1 MNLPEERTV
10 YLEKDNISVNT
21 TSNNP
26 AEVEY
31 LTALQRF
38 NKKRDNYF
46 SMKPIEQ
53 TRAEIA
59 QNAVREQQNSLLG
72 QMPRG
77 AAGAAVS
84 GVQTLGRLG
93 VGAIMQAINDTRY
106 AWEQTKLTDK
116 YTWGSVN
123 IKRENYK
130 TDEEYE
136 TAKAKYY
143 NDLNAQSRQ
152 LEAMHQNVDT
162 FAREQMQEMKE
173 RHENWLRHTGLAK
186 EETDGFL
193 YDLSAGG
200 VSLLMALGTAAIT
213 KSPAATAAVFG
224 AIQGRQSYE
233 EALANGVSP
242 EKAEKIGLGAGAAEA
257 ILEKVGLDCFLRGL
271 KARSWGTKL
280 VRNFLTESIQEGSQG
295 AANEIIMQNW
305 GGKEASIRQTL
316 EEVAYQALLGG
327 LTGAGATGAHIGV
340 EAAVRRILP
349 QTAAAAQGVST
360 QEGDKI
366 PPPTL
371 EQVQELVR
379 ANEGRELTLQERY
392 GVILS
397 NGQAKLEVLGVP
409 KETAQKMLGG
419 IILKAGSRESLE
431 DVQQMLNDENNPATY
446 KNGDILE
453 SAKEFAEAVRGTQK
467 QLTPEYQKQVYDI
480 RDDVRERALEV
491 GYTEDEAE
499 AAANLHEAFA
509 QLAYQ
514 VSGETPRAWYERNQ
528 IKFKDRR
535 THQEDTSFDFGNNVD
550 YDLDRDGLPDDG
562 QVLFQAAAM
571 YQNKAN
577 SLMEFVDFYQ
587 NNKDNP
593 KEQNKSFY
601 RLQTKSGA
609 TVDVPFNR
617 VKHIDNRH
625 HLTPAQWAAL
635 EANIDNI
642 EYAYYVPGQ
651 KGENNGVQVFIKA
664 NTKEGKAGAMLEVL
678 PNGRVLLDTAFFDSD
693 ANIDNWA
700 KNEPLQRPSSKKPVL
715 VGNGIDSITDIV
727 RSVKAQQQGPD
738 VLYQTG
744 YPGSAADFADFDLSK
759 IGNGHGGKAHGWGLY
774 FAKNKKTGEVY
785 RKVLSSG
792 GLYEYDGTVYGHGTP
807 EDKVLQR
814 FAYITRHFEEFTI
827 PPEMEKLG
835 KFEAAKGL
843 LVESVADDYP
853 FSYSK
858 EEKQHMLAF
867 AKSLEEAKIK
877 EAKGQL
883 YKVDIPENDVLLD
896 ENKSIKRQGKKVQDA
911 IKELEE
917 KENLKSTYDGKPIDT
932 DAAEALSST
941 DPKERE
947 YAAKK
952 WREEL
957 AQTEKRHDTKKVKEL
972 KKLLQI
978 FENFDPSLLN
988 YRGYYFDNRMP
999 GKEFYAQL
1007 SQALGS
1013 DRAAS
1018 QALNKYGIKG
1028 IAYEDDLDG
1037 RCYVIFDDKSIKVL
1051 DTFYQQRE
1059 GAGGKEQ
1066 EPLGQTEF
1074 TDAGA
1079 VITLLEGA
1087 NKTTLLHEL
1096 GHVFLRDFERLA
1108 AENDNAATRHY
1119 TQVIESF
1126 LGKKEGTRWS
1136 REQQEKFARTFL
1148 EYVRTKDVP
1157 EAPQMR
1163 TVYDRFKDWLQEIYE
1178 AIDGT
1183 LFFEKN
1189 VSQEAKDFFNEVLAP
1204 QAVQVPDAAKFKGK
1218 IRQIRQAVEDIKHNR
1233 LPRAETGLALDD
1245 IKALY
1250 NQTKRRIPKAPQ
1262 TDLLRELRRRGV
1274 NYKQAGRIDAEA
1286 YRNARVPNKPDG
1298 LGDDPARWLQD
1309 NGYMGKSYGETYEA
1323 QDALNQQA
1331 YDLIQ
1336 AALDG
1341 KKVYR
1346 LEDQTASTQ
1355 REHYREELEI
1365 IKEVSDNLEGAQ
1377 EVLRKINE
1385 IERKGYRVLDRDDVR
1400 LLEEKLKATEKLA
1413 DTEIDKLTD
1422 LKKDIVDEI
1431 KKRVDADQLEA
1442 YLARISAAKNKE
1454 ALEAAVRRT
1463 MLAIEK
1469 AYVNRTLQMLNLLQ
1483 NPRTKAT
1490 LKEIQTAWQ
1499 APDADEQRAEQILAK
1514 KDGVVKNYLK
1524 DAFVSISDRL
1534 RRVDKQLARKIE
1546 DLPRKRVMRNSRYRQ
1561 YFGDYITYIYK
1572 YVAKNPEDFELLSWA
1587 QMNRNDRAEA
1597 EIAAKYKDVKLNG
1610 KNLAQL
1616 IEEKND
1622 GLKKIWEEGVNH
1634 GLSIGWLEAYNP
1646 RRMANTDAF
1655 IEFLQ
1660 GTSEWSNID
1669 RILKIMGVENGT
1681 TAEKAMAINK
1691 YFRGFEPKDLAAAQP
1706 RNIKQ
1711 RDIMYVSKALSKFY
1725 KNSYEALMDYAD
1737 DMAKAISIK
1746 EVFGV
1751 GEENLDDSVGKLVL
1765 EAKQRYRLSYRE
1777 EKLLKDAITTF
1788 VRPAKASQVVRGI
1801 KTFSYLTTITNP
1813 ISTISQLE
1821 DIGFTFAQWGHGNT
1835 LRAYANARKNG
1846 GWIKLE
1852 QIGAEVYDVDMRK
1865 EREGVMDKA
1874 LRKLLGVNGFTSMD
1888 RLGKETYINADF
1900 QARQQQA
1907 QKSPQKLQKEL
1918 EGLFM
1923 PKEAAEVVEALKN
1936 GDINNDNLQSLL
1948 YYDLSAVQPMS
1959 LLDMPERYALGGGG
1973 YKLLYQ
1979 LKSFAARRAN
1989 YLYTRTQEQFHE
2001 AQTPEEYAK
2010 AIADSMRF
2018 FTLLIG
2024 YGALTNLL
2032 KDFLLGRSL
2041 DVTEEL
2047 VDTILQNAMVTR
2059 YMIKR
2064 GKQDPMNALINAVVP
2079 PALGTANDL
2088 WQDTGRV
2095 ISGKKDISQMNI
2107 WSRLPIFGKPYYWWF
2122 GGGKAITEKDNKEK
2136 GLFKI
2141 KGWAGK

>member
-10 YLEKDNISVNT
+10 FLENDNLFVNT
-21 TSNNP
+21 SSDNP
-26 AEVEY
+26 RAIQYMADLEY
-31 LTALQRF
+31 AKRQ
-38 NKKRDNYF
+38 RDNYYA
-46 SMKPIEQ
+46 MTPIEV
-53 TRAEIA
+53 TRKQIAEA
-59 QNAVREQQNSLLG
+59 ALKEEQWERRKQEIYNKAG
-72 QMPRG
+72 QIPRG

-93 VGAIMQAINDTRY
+93 VGAIVQAINDTRY
-106 AWEQTKLTDK
+106 AWERTKLTDK

-123 IKRENYK
+123 IKRENYQ
-130 TDEEYE
+130 TGEEYE
-136 TAKAKYY
+136 AAKTKYY

-152 LEAMHQNVDT
+152 LEAMHQNVDR

-200 VSLLMALGTAAIT
+200 ASLLMAIGTAAIT

-257 ILEKVGLDCFLRGL
+257 ILEKVGLDFFLRGL
-271 KARSWGTKL
+271 KARGWGAKL
-280 VRNFLTESIQEGSQG
+280 VQNFLTESIQEGSQG
-295 AANEIIMQNW
+295 AANEVIMQKW

-327 LTGAGATGAHIGV
+327 LTGAGATGAHISV
-340 EAAVRRILP
+340 EAAVRRVLP
-349 QTAAAAQGVST
+349 QTAAAAQGIST
-360 QEGDKI
+360 QEGEKL
-366 PPPTL
+366 PPPNL

-392 GVILS
+392 GVILA
-397 NGQAKLEVLGVP
+397 NGQAKLEALGVP
-409 KETAQKMLGG
+409 KETAQQMLAGV
-419 IILKAGSRESLE
+419 ILKAGSRESLE

-480 RDDVRERALEV
+480 RDDVRERALEA

-499 AAANLHEAFA
+499 AAANVHEAFA
-509 QLAYQ
+509 QIAYQ
-514 VSGETPRAWYERNQ
+514 VSGETPRAWYEKNQ
-528 IKFKDRR
+528 VQFKDQRM
-535 THQEDTSFDFGNNVD
+535 HEEDTSFNFGNNVD
-550 YDLDRDGLPDDG
+550 YDIDRDGLPDDG
-562 QVLFQAAAM
+562 PQVLFQAAAAM
-571 YQNKAN
+571 YQNPAQ
-577 SLMEFVDFYQ
+577 SLVEFVDFYKA
-587 NNKDNP
+587 NKENP
-593 KEQNKSFY
+593 TEQSKSYY
-601 RLQTKSGA
+601 RLQAQSGA
-609 TVDVPFNR
+609 AVDVPFNR

-625 HLTPAQWAAL
+625 HLTPQQWAAL
-635 EANIDNI
+635 EAGLDNV
-642 EYAYYVPGQ
+642 EYAYYIPGQ
-651 KGENNGVQVFIKA
+651 KGENNGVPVFIKA
-664 NTKEGKAGAMLEVL
+664 NTEQGKAGATLEIL
-678 PNGRVLLDTAFFDSD
+678 PNGRILLNTAFFDSD

-715 VGNGIDSITDIV
+715 VGSGTHNIADIAENF
-727 RSVKAQQQGPD
+727 KAQNETFQQG
-738 VLYQTG
+738 
-744 YPGSAADFADFDLSK
+744 
-759 IGNGHGGKAHGWGLY
+759 
-774 FAKNKKTGEVY
+774 
-785 RKVLSSG
+785 
-792 GLYEYDGTVYGHGTP
+792 
-807 EDKVLQR
+807 ED
-814 FAYITRHFEEFTI
+814 A
-827 PPEMEKLG
+827 
-835 KFEAAKGL
+835 
-843 LVESVADDYP
+843 
-853 FSYSK
+853 
-858 EEKQHMLAF
+858 
-867 AKSLEEAKIK
+867 
-877 EAKGQL
+877 
-883 YKVDIPENDVLLD
+883 N
-896 ENKSIKRQGKKVQDA
+896 
-911 IKELEE
+911 
-917 KENLKSTYDGKPIDT
+917 
-932 DAAEALSST
+932 
-941 DPKERE
+941 
-947 YAAKK
+947 
-952 WREEL
+952 
-957 AQTEKRHDTKKVKEL
+957 
-972 KKLLQI
+972 
-978 FENFDPSLLN
+978 
-988 YRGYYFDNRMP
+988 
-999 GKEFYAQL
+999 
-1007 SQALGS
+1007 
-1013 DRAAS
+1013 
-1018 QALNKYGIKG
+1018 
-1028 IAYEDDLDG
+1028 
-1037 RCYVIFDDKSIKVL
+1037 
-1051 DTFYQQRE
+1051 
-1059 GAGGKEQ
+1059 
-1066 EPLGQTEF
+1066 PLGQTEF
-1074 TDAGA
+1074 TDTGA

-1126 LGKKEGTRWS
+1126 LGKKEGNRWN
-1136 REQQEKFARTFL
+1136 RQQQEKFARTFL

-1183 LFFEKN
+1183 RFFEKN

-1218 IRQIRQAVEDIKHNR
+1218 IRQIRQAVEDIKNNR

-1262 TDLLRELRRRGV
+1262 TDLLRELRRRGA
-1274 NYKQAGRIDAEA
+1274 NYAAAGRIDAEA
-1286 YRNARVPNKPDG
+1286 YRNARIPNKPDG
-1298 LGDDPARWLQD
+1298 IGDDPARWLTD
-1309 NGYMGKSYGETYEA
+1309 AGYMGEGYGETYES
-1323 QDALNQQA
+1323 QDAMDQHA

-1346 LEDQTASTQ
+1346 LADKAAATQ
-1355 REHYREELEI
+1355 RDNWKEELEI
-1365 IKEVSDNLEGAQ
+1365 IKEVSDNMEGAQ

-1385 IERKGYRVLDRDDVR
+1385 IERKGYRVLDKEDVR

-1413 DTEIDKLTD
+1413 DTELDKLND
-1422 LKKDIVDEI
+1422 LKKEIVDEI

-1442 YLARISAAKNKE
+1442 YLQRISAAKNKE

-1469 AYVNRTLQMLNLLQ
+1469 AYVNRTLQMLHLLQ

-1490 LKEIQTAWQ
+1490 LKEIQTAWR
-1499 APDADEQRAEQILAK
+1499 APDSEEQRADEIMRK
-1514 KDGVVKNYLK
+1514 RGNPFKDWWK
-1524 DAFVSISDRL
+1524 DAFVSMSDRL

-1561 YFGDYITYIYK
+1561 YFGDYIAYIYK
-1572 YVAKNPEDFELLSWA
+1572 YVAKNPEDFEILSWA

-1660 GTSEWSNID
+1660 GTPEWSNID
-1669 RILKIMGVENGT
+1669 RVLKIMGVENGT
-1681 TAEKAMAINK
+1681 AAEKAMAINK
-1691 YFRGFEPKDLAAAQP
+1691 YFRGFEPKDLAAAKP
-1706 RNIKQ
+1706 GNIKH

-1725 KNSYEALMDYAD
+1725 KSSYEALVDYAD
-1737 DMAKAISIK
+1737 EMAKAITIK
-1746 EVFGV
+1746 EVFGI
-1751 GEENLDDSVGKLVL
+1751 GEDNLDDSVGKLVL

-1777 EKLLKDAITTF
+1777 EQLLKDIITAF
-1788 VRPAKASQVVRGI
+1788 VHPTKAGQVINAMKSTG
-1801 KTFSYLTTITNP
+1801 YLLSITSP
-1813 ISTISQLE
+1813 ISTVSQLE
-1821 DIGFTFAQWGHGNT
+1821 DLGFAAAQWGH
-1835 LRAYANARKNG
+1835 ANVASAVSKKGTG

-1852 QIGAEVYDVDMRK
+1852 QIGAELYDVDMRK
-1865 EREGVMDKA
+1865 TMEGFMDKG
-1874 LRKLLGVNGFTSMD
+1874 LRKLLGVNGFTAMD

-1900 QARQQQA
+1900 QARQKQA
-1907 QKSPQKLQKEL
+1907 QKNPQKLQKEL
-1918 EGLFM
+1918 EGLFT
-1923 PKEAAEVVEALKN
+1923 PEEAAEVVQALKN
-1936 GDINNDNLQSLL
+1936 GNLNNDNLQSLL
-1948 YYDLSAVQPMS
+1948 YFDLAAVQPMS
-1959 LLDMPERYALGGGG
+1959 MLDMPKYYSLGGGVP
-1973 YKLLYQ
+1973 KLMYQ
-1979 LKSFAARRAN
+1979 LKSFALRRAN
-1989 YLYTRTQEQFHE
+1989 YLYTRTQEQFHN
-2001 AQTPEEYAK
+2001 AKTPEEYAK
-2010 AIADSMRF
+2010 ALASAMYF
-2018 FTLLIG
+2018 FSLVVG
-2024 YGALTNLL
+2024 YGAFTNLL
-2032 KDFLLGRSL
+2032 KDFLLGRPL

-2047 VDTILQNAMVTR
+2047 VDTILQNAMFTR

-2064 GKQDPMNALINAVVP
+2064 AKQDPLMTLVNGIIP
-2079 PALGTANDL
+2079 PIFGTANDL
-2088 WQDTGRV
+2088 WQDAWKV
-2095 ISGKKDISQMNI
+2095 VEGKKDVSQMNI

-2136 GLFKI
+2136 GLFNLFKI

>member
-340 EAAVRRILP
+340 EATMRRIFP
-349 QTAAAAQGVST
+349 QATAAAQGVPAK
-360 QEGDKI
+360 EGEKLT
-366 PPPTL
+366 PPSL

-392 GVILS
+392 GVILA
-397 NGQAKLEVLGVP
+397 NGQAKLEALGVP
-409 KETAQKMLGG
+409 KETAQQMLAGV
-419 IILKAGSRESLE
+419 ILKAGSRESLE

-467 QLTPEYQKQVYDI
+467 TLTPEERQQVYDI
-480 RDDVRERALEV
+480 RDDVRERALEA

-499 AAANLHEAFA
+499 AAANMHEAFA
-509 QLAYQ
+509 QLQYQ
-514 VSGETPRAWYERNQ
+514 ISGETPRSWYERNQ
-528 IKFKDRR
+528 VQFKDLR
-535 THQEDTSFDFGNNVD
+535 TREEDTSFNFGNNAD
-550 YDLDRDGLPDDG
+550 YAIDRDGLPDDG
-562 QVLFQAAAM
+562 PQVVFQAAAAM
-571 YQNKAN
+571 YQNPAQ
-577 SLMEFVDFYQ
+577 SLVEFVDFYKA
-587 NNKDNP
+587 NKENP
-593 KEQNKSFY
+593 TEQSKSYY
-601 RLQTKSGA
+601 RLQAQSGA
-609 TVDVPFNR
+609 AVDVPFNR

-625 HLTPAQWAAL
+625 HLTPQQWAAL
-635 EANIDNI
+635 EAGLDNV
-642 EYAYYVPGQ
+642 EYAYYIPGQ
-651 KGENNGVQVFIKA
+651 KGENNGVPVFIKA
-664 NTKEGKAGAMLEVL
+664 NTEQGKAGATLEIL
-678 PNGRVLLDTAFFDSD
+678 PNGRILLNTAFFDSD

-715 VGNGIDSITDIV
+715 VGSGTRSIADIAENF
-727 RSVKAQQQGPD
+727 KAQNEGPN
-738 VLYQTG
+738 VLFQ
-744 YPGSAADFADFDLSK
+744 PAWHGSPSDFENFDLSYL
-759 IGNGHGGKAHGWGLY
+759 GTGEGVQAHGWG
-774 FAKNKKTGEVY
+774 VY
-785 RKVLSSG
+785 VAASEETARGYKEMDG
-792 GLYEYDGTVYGHGTP
+792 GWKYDGEHSVI
-807 EDKVLQR
+807 EDIGGIDYALRIKNGEL
-814 FAYITRHFEEFTI
+814 TI
-827 PPEMEKLG
+827 EQARRDIEGAIEDNSTLIEKLKKQG
-835 KFEAAKGL
+835 TKTPMEQWSLGRIEQTLEREKKALAAIDKFDPDL
-843 LVESVADDYP
+843 LQQGS
-853 FSYSK
+853 
-858 EEKQHMLAF
+858 
-867 AKSLEEAKIK
+867 
-877 EAKGQL
+877 GRL
-883 YKVDIPENDVLLD
+883 YRVDIPENDVLLD
-896 ENKSIKRQGKKVQDA
+896 EQKTFNEQPV
-911 IKELEE
+911 
-917 KENLKSTYDGKPIDT
+917 
-932 DAAEALSST
+932 
-941 DPKERE
+941 
-947 YAAKK
+947 
-952 WREEL
+952 
-957 AQTEKRHDTKKVKEL
+957 KVKNAL
-972 KKLLQI
+972 RNMAKDHNSKLLRESI
-978 FENFDPSLLN
+978 ADNETGGSIYRAIAADNENFLKEHNEQSSPVITSKNASEILLSE
-988 YRGYYFDNRMP
+988 GV
-999 GKEFYAQL
+999 
-1007 SQALGS
+1007 
-1013 DRAAS
+1013 
-1018 QALNKYGIKG
+1018 KG
-1028 IAYEDDLDG
+1028 ITYEGAIDG
-1037 RCYVIFDDKSIKVL
+1037 RCYVVFDDKAVKIL
-1051 DTFYQQRE
+1051 DKFHQGE
-1059 GAGGKEQ
+1059 EN
-1066 EPLGQTEF
+1066 PLGQTEF
-1074 TDAGA
+1074 TDTGA

-1126 LGKKEGTRWS
+1126 LGKKEGTRWN

-1148 EYVRTKDVP
+1148 EYIRTKEVP
-1157 EAPQMR
+1157 DAPEMR
-1163 TVYDRFKDWLQEIYE
+1163 SVFDRFKDWLQEIYE

>member
-84 GVQTLGRLG
+84 GVQTLWRLG

-106 AWEQTKLTDK
+106 AWKRTKLTDK

-200 VSLLMALGTAAIT
+200 ASLLMALGTAAIT
-213 KSPAATAAVFG
+213 KSPTATAAVFG

-242 EKAEKIGLGAGAAEA
+242 EKAEKIGLGAGAAET
-257 ILEKVGLDCFLRGL
+257 ILEKVGLDFFLRGL

-340 EAAVRRILP
+340 EATMRRIFP
-349 QTAAAAQGVST
+349 QATAAAQGISA
-360 QEGDKI
+360 QEGEKL

-392 GVILS
+392 GVILA
-397 NGQAKLEVLGVP
+397 NGQAKLEALGVP
-409 KETAQKMLGG
+409 KETAQQMLAGV
-419 IILKAGSRESLE
+419 ILKAGSRESLE

-467 QLTPEYQKQVYDI
+467 TLTPEERQQVYDI
-480 RDDVRERALEV
+480 RDDVRERALEA

-499 AAANLHEAFA
+499 AAANMHEAFA
-509 QLAYQ
+509 QLQYQ
-514 VSGETPRAWYERNQ
+514 ISGETPRSWYERNQ
-528 IKFKDRR
+528 VQFKDLR
-535 THQEDTSFDFGNNVD
+535 TREEDTSFNFGNNVD
-550 YDLDRDGLPDDG
+550 YDIDRDGLPDDG
-562 QVLFQAAAM
+562 PQVVFQAAAAM
-571 YQNKAN
+571 YQNPAQ
-577 SLMEFVDFYQ
+577 SLVEFVDFYKA
-587 NNKDNP
+587 NKENP
-593 KEQNKSFY
+593 TEQSKSYY
-601 RLQTKSGA
+601 RLQTQSGA
-609 TVDVPFNR
+609 AVDVPFNR

-625 HLTPAQWAAL
+625 HLTPQQWAAL
-635 EANIDNI
+635 EEGLDNV
-642 EYAYYVPGQ
+642 EYAYYIPGQ
-651 KGENNGVQVFIKA
+651 KGENNGVPVFIKA
-664 NTKEGKAGAMLEVL
+664 NTEQGKAGATLEIL
-678 PNGRVLLDTAFFDSD
+678 PNGRILLNTAFFDSD

-715 VGNGIDSITDIV
+715 VGSGTHNIADIAENF
-727 RSVKAQQQGPD
+727 KAQNEGPNM
-738 VLYQTG
+738 LFQLG
-744 YPGSAADFADFDLSK
+744 WHGSPSDFENFDLSYL
-759 IGNGHGGKAHGWGLY
+759 GTGEGVQAHGWG
-774 FAKNKKTGEVY
+774 VY
-785 RKVLSSG
+785 VAASEETARGYKEMDG
-792 GLYEYDGTVYGHGTP
+792 GWKYDGEHSVIEDIGGIDYALRIKNGELTIEQARHDIEGAIEDNSTLIEELKKQGTKTP
-807 EDKVLQR
+807 MEQWSLGRIEQTLEREKKALAAIDKFDPDLLQQGSGR
-814 FAYITRHFEEFTI
+814 
-827 PPEMEKLG
+827 
-835 KFEAAKGL
+835 
-843 LVESVADDYP
+843 
-853 FSYSK
+853 
-858 EEKQHMLAF
+858 
-867 AKSLEEAKIK
+867 
-877 EAKGQL
+877 L
-883 YKVDIPENDVLLD
+883 YRVDIPENDVLLD
-896 ENKSIKRQGKKVQDA
+896 EDKSIKRQGKKVQDA
-911 IKELEE
+911 IKKLEE
-917 KENLKSTYDGKPIDT
+917 KEDLKSTYDGEPIDT

-957 AQTEKRHDTKKVKEL
+957 AQAEKRHDTKKVQEL

-978 FENFDPSLLN
+978 FANFDPSLLN

-999 GKEFYAQL
+999 GKEFYFQL
-1007 SQALGS
+1007 SKALGS

-1028 IAYEDDLDG
+1028 ITYEGNLDG
-1037 RCYVIFDDKSIKVL
+1037 RCYVVFDDKAVKIL
-1051 DTFYQQRE
+1051 DKFHQGE
-1059 GAGGKEQ
+1059 EN
-1066 EPLGQTEF
+1066 PLGQTEF
-1074 TDAGA
+1074 TDTGA

-1108 AENDNAATRHY
+1108 TENDNAATRHY

-1126 LGKKEGTRWS
+1126 LGKKEGSRWN

-1148 EYVRTKDVP
+1148 EYIRTKEVP
-1157 EAPQMR
+1157 DAPEMR
-1163 TVYDRFKDWLQEIYE
+1163 SVFDRFKDWLQEIYD
-1178 AIDGT
+1178 ALDGT
-1183 LFFEKN
+1183 RFFEKN

-1204 QAVQVPDAAKFKGK
+1204 QAVQVPDAAKFRGK
-1218 IRQIRQAVEDIKHNR
+1218 LRQVRQAVEDIKHNR
-1233 LPRAETGLALDD
+1233 LPRAETGLVLAD

-1250 NQTKRRIPKAPQ
+1250 SQTKRRMPKAPQ
-1262 TDLLRELRRRGV
+1262 TDLLRELRRRGA
-1274 NYKQAGRIDAEA
+1274 NYAAAGRIDAEA
-1286 YRNARVPNKPDG
+1286 YRNARIPNKPDG
-1298 LGDDPARWLQD
+1298 IGDDPARWLTD
-1309 NGYMGKSYGETYEA
+1309 AGYMGEGYGETYES
-1323 QDALNQQA
+1323 QDAMDQHA

-1413 DTEIDKLTD
+1413 DTEIDKLNG

-1469 AYVNRTLQMLNLLQ
+1469 TYVNRTLQMLNLLQ

-1660 GTSEWSNID
+1660 GTPEWSNID
-1669 RILKIMGVENGT
+1669 RVLKIMGVENGT

-1746 EVFGV
+1746 EVFGI
-1751 GEENLDDSVGKLVL
+1751 GEDNLDDSVGKLVL
-1765 EAKQRYRLSYRE
+1765 EAKERYRLSYRE

-1923 PKEAAEVVEALKN
+1923 PEEAAEVVEALKN

-2095 ISGKKDISQMNI
+2095 IRGKKDISQMNI

>member
-26 AEVEY
+26 TEVEY

-38 NKKRDNYF
+38 NQKRDNYF

-53 TRAEIA
+53 TRTEIA

-72 QMPRG
+72 QIPRG

-93 VGAIMQAINDTRY
+93 VGAIVQAINDTRY
-106 AWEQTKLTDK
+106 AWERTKLTDK

-123 IKRENYK
+123 IKRENYQ
-130 TDEEYE
+130 TGEEYE
-136 TAKAKYY
+136 AAKTKYY

-152 LEAMHQNVDT
+152 LEAMHQNVDR

-173 RHENWLRHTGLAK
+173 RHENWLRHAGLAK

-193 YDLSAGG
+193 YDLSSGG
-200 VSLLMALGTAAIT
+200 ASLLMAIGTAAIT

-257 ILEKVGLDCFLRGL
+257 ILEKVGLDFFLRGL
-271 KARSWGTKL
+271 KARGWGAKL

-295 AANEIIMQNW
+295 AANAIIMQKW
-305 GGKEASIRQTL
+305 GGKEASIRQIL

-327 LTGAGATGAHIGV
+327 LTGAGATGAHISV
-340 EAAVRRILP
+340 EAAVRRVLP
-349 QTAAAAQGVST
+349 QTAAAAQGIST
-360 QEGDKI
+360 QEGEKL

-392 GVILS
+392 GVILA
-397 NGQAKLEVLGVP
+397 NGQAKLEALGVP
-409 KETAQKMLGG
+409 KETAQQMLAGV
-419 IILKAGSRESLE
+419 ILKAGSRESLE

-491 GYTEDEAE
+491 GYTKDEAE
-499 AAANLHEAFA
+499 AAANMHEAFA
-509 QLAYQ
+509 QIAYQ
-514 VSGETPRAWYERNQ
+514 VSGETPRAWYEKNQ
-528 IKFKDRR
+528 VQFKDQRM
-535 THQEDTSFDFGNNVD
+535 HEEDTSFNFGNNVD
-550 YDLDRDGLPDDG
+550 YDIDRDGLPDDG
-562 QVLFQAAAM
+562 PNVVFQAAAAM
-571 YQNKAN
+571 YQNPSQ
-577 SLMEFVDFYQ
+577 SLVEFVDFYKA
-587 NNKDNP
+587 NKENP
-593 KEQNKSFY
+593 TEQSKSYY
-601 RLQTKSGA
+601 RLQAQSGA
-609 TVDVPFNR
+609 AVDVPFNR

-625 HLTPAQWAAL
+625 HLTPQQWAAL
-635 EANIDNI
+635 EAGLDNV
-642 EYAYYVPGQ
+642 EYAYYIPGQ
-651 KGENNGVQVFIKA
+651 KGENNGVPVFIKA
-664 NTKEGKAGAMLEVL
+664 NTEQGKAGATLEIL
-678 PNGRVLLDTAFFDSD
+678 PNGRILLNTAFFDSD

-715 VGNGIDSITDIV
+715 VGSGTHNIADIAENF
-727 RSVKAQQQGPD
+727 KAQNET
-738 VLYQTG
+738 L
-744 YPGSAADFADFDLSK
+744 
-759 IGNGHGGKAHGWGLY
+759 
-774 FAKNKKTGEVY
+774 
-785 RKVLSSG
+785 
-792 GLYEYDGTVYGHGTP
+792 
-807 EDKVLQR
+807 
-814 FAYITRHFEEFTI
+814 
-827 PPEMEKLG
+827 
-835 KFEAAKGL
+835 
-843 LVESVADDYP
+843 
-853 FSYSK
+853 
-858 EEKQHMLAF
+858 
-867 AKSLEEAKIK
+867 
-877 EAKGQL
+877 
-883 YKVDIPENDVLLD
+883 
-896 ENKSIKRQGKKVQDA
+896 RQG
-911 IKELEE
+911 EE
-917 KENLKSTYDGKPIDT
+917 N
-932 DAAEALSST
+932 
-941 DPKERE
+941 
-947 YAAKK
+947 
-952 WREEL
+952 
-957 AQTEKRHDTKKVKEL
+957 
-972 KKLLQI
+972 
-978 FENFDPSLLN
+978 
-988 YRGYYFDNRMP
+988 
-999 GKEFYAQL
+999 
-1007 SQALGS
+1007 
-1013 DRAAS
+1013 
-1018 QALNKYGIKG
+1018 
-1028 IAYEDDLDG
+1028 
-1037 RCYVIFDDKSIKVL
+1037 
-1051 DTFYQQRE
+1051 
-1059 GAGGKEQ
+1059 
-1066 EPLGQTEF
+1066 PLGQTEF
-1074 TDAGA
+1074 TDTGA

-1126 LGKKEGTRWS
+1126 LGKKEGNRWN
-1136 REQQEKFARTFL
+1136 RQQQEKFARTFL

-1183 LFFEKN
+1183 RFFEKN

-1218 IRQIRQAVEDIKHNR
+1218 IRQIRQAVEDIKNNR

-1262 TDLLRELRRRGV
+1262 TDLLRELRHRGA
-1274 NYKQAGRIDAEA
+1274 NYKQSGRIDAEA
-1286 YRNARVPNKPDG
+1286 FKNARIPNKPEG
-1298 LGDDPARWLQD
+1298 IGDDPARWLMD
-1309 NGYMGKSYGETYEA
+1309 NGYMGESYGKTYEA
-1323 QDALNQQA
+1323 QDALDQQA

-1346 LEDQTASTQ
+1346 LADQAAATQ
-1355 REHYREELEI
+1355 RENWKEELEI
-1365 IKEVSDNLEGAQ
+1365 IKEVSDNMEGAQ

-1385 IERKGYRVLDRDDVR
+1385 IERKGYRVLDKEDVR
-1400 LLEEKLKATEKLA
+1400 MLEEKLKATEKLA
-1413 DTEIDKLTD
+1413 DTELDKLND
-1422 LKKDIVDEI
+1422 LKKEIVDEI

-1442 YLARISAAKNKE
+1442 YLQRISAAKNKE

-1490 LKEIQTAWQ
+1490 LKEIQTAWR
-1499 APDADEQRAEQILAK
+1499 APDSEEQRADEIMRK
-1514 KDGVVKNYLK
+1514 RGNPFKDWWK
-1524 DAFVSISDRL
+1524 DAFVSMSDRL

-1561 YFGDYITYIYK
+1561 YFGDYIAYIYK
-1572 YVAKNPEDFELLSWA
+1572 YVAKNPEDFEILSWA

-1616 IEEKND
+1616 IEEKNE

-1660 GTSEWSNID
+1660 GTPEWSNID
-1669 RILKIMGVENGT
+1669 RVLKIMGVENGT

-1706 RNIKQ
+1706 GNIKH

-1725 KNSYEALMDYAD
+1725 KSSYEALMDYAD
-1737 DMAKAISIK
+1737 EMAKAISIK
-1746 EVFGV
+1746 EVFGI
-1751 GEENLDDSVGKLVL
+1751 GEDNLDDSVGKLVL

-1777 EKLLKDAITTF
+1777 EQLLKDIITAF
-1788 VRPAKASQVVRGI
+1788 VHPTKAGQVINAMKSTG
-1801 KTFSYLTTITNP
+1801 YLLSITSP
-1813 ISTISQLE
+1813 ISTVSQLE
-1821 DIGFTFAQWGHGNT
+1821 DLGFAAAQWGH
-1835 LRAYANARKNG
+1835 ANVASAVSKKGTG

-1852 QIGAEVYDVDMRK
+1852 QIGAELYDVDMRK
-1865 EREGVMDKA
+1865 TMEGFMDKG
-1874 LRKLLGVNGFTSMD
+1874 LRKLLGVNGFTAMD

-1900 QARQQQA
+1900 QARQKQA

-1918 EGLFM
+1918 EGLFT
-1923 PKEAAEVVEALKN
+1923 PEEAAEVVQALKN
-1936 GDINNDNLQSLL
+1936 GNINNDNLQSLL
-1948 YYDLSAVQPMS
+1948 YFDLAAVQPMS
-1959 LLDMPERYALGGGG
+1959 MLDMPKYYSLGGGVP
-1973 YKLLYQ
+1973 KLMYQ
-1979 LKSFAARRAN
+1979 LKSFALRRAN
-1989 YLYTRTQEQFHE
+1989 YLYTRTQEQFHN
-2001 AQTPEEYAK
+2001 AKTPEEYAK
-2010 AIADSMRF
+2010 ALASAMYF
-2018 FTLLIG
+2018 FSLVVG
-2024 YGALTNLL
+2024 YGAFTNLL
-2032 KDFLLGRSL
+2032 KDFLLGRPL

-2047 VDTILQNAMVTR
+2047 VDTILQNAMFTR

-2064 GKQDPMNALINAVVP
+2064 AKQDPLMTLVNGIIP
-2079 PALGTANDL
+2079 PIFGTANDL
-2088 WQDTGRV
+2088 WQDAWKV
-2095 ISGKKDISQMNI
+2095 VEGKKDVSQMNI

-2136 GLFKI
+2136 GLFNLFKI

>member
-340 EAAVRRILP
+340 EAAVRRFLP
-349 QTAAAAQGVST
+349 QTAAATQVVST
-360 QEGDKI
+360 KEGDKI
-366 PPPTL
+366 PSPTL
-371 EQVQELVR
+371 DQVQELVR

-392 GVILS
+392 GVILA
-397 NGQAKLEVLGVP
+397 NGQDKLEALGVP
-409 KETAQKMLGG
+409 KETAQKMLAGV
-419 IILKAGSRESLE
+419 ILKAGSRESLE

-514 VSGETPRAWYERNQ
+514 VSGETPRAWYEKNQ
-528 IKFKDRR
+528 VQFKDQRM
-535 THQEDTSFDFGNNVD
+535 HQEDTSFDFGNKAD
-550 YDLDRDGLPDDG
+550 YDIDRDGLPDDG
-562 QVLFQAAAM
+562 PQVVFQAAAAM
-571 YQNKAN
+571 YQNPAQ
-577 SLMEFVDFYQ
+577 SLVEFVDFYKA
-587 NNKDNP
+587 NKENP
-593 KEQNKSFY
+593 TEQSKSYY
-601 RLQTKSGA
+601 RLQAQSGA
-609 TVDVPFNR
+609 AVDVPFNR

-625 HLTPAQWAAL
+625 HLTPQQWAAL
-635 EANIDNI
+635 EAGLDNV
-642 EYAYYVPGQ
+642 EYAYYIPGQ
-651 KGENNGVQVFIKA
+651 KGENNGVPVFIKA
-664 NTKEGKAGAMLEVL
+664 NTEQGKAGATLEIL
-678 PNGRVLLDTAFFDSD
+678 PNGRILLNTAFFDSD

-715 VGNGIDSITDIV
+715 VGSGTHSVADIAENF
-727 RSVKAQQQGPD
+727 KAQNEGPN
-738 VLYQTG
+738 VLFQ
-744 YPGSAADFADFDLSK
+744 PAWHGSPSDFENFDLSYL
-759 IGNGHGGKAHGWGLY
+759 GTGEGVQAHGWGVYVAASEETARGYKEMDGGWKYDGEHSVIEDIGGIDYALRI
-774 FAKNKKTGEVY
+774 KNGELTIEQARRDIEGAIEDNSTLIEKLKKQGTKTPMEQWSLGRIEQTLE
-785 RKVLSSG
+785 REKKVLAAIDKFDPDLLQPGSG
-792 GLYEYDGTVYGHGTP
+792 RLY
-807 EDKVLQR
+807 R
-814 FAYITRHFEEFTI
+814 
-827 PPEMEKLG
+827 
-835 KFEAAKGL
+835 
-843 LVESVADDYP
+843 
-853 FSYSK
+853 
-858 EEKQHMLAF
+858 
-867 AKSLEEAKIK
+867 
-877 EAKGQL
+877 
-883 YKVDIPENDVLLD
+883 VDIPENDVLLD
-896 ENKSIKRQGKKVQDA
+896 EQKTFNEQPV
-911 IKELEE
+911 
-917 KENLKSTYDGKPIDT
+917 
-932 DAAEALSST
+932 
-941 DPKERE
+941 
-947 YAAKK
+947 
-952 WREEL
+952 
-957 AQTEKRHDTKKVKEL
+957 KVKNAL
-972 KKLLQI
+972 RNMAKDHNSKLLRESI
-978 FENFDPSLLN
+978 ADNETGGSIYRAIAADNENFLKEHNEQSSPVITSKNASEILLSE
-988 YRGYYFDNRMP
+988 GV
-999 GKEFYAQL
+999 
-1007 SQALGS
+1007 
-1013 DRAAS
+1013 
-1018 QALNKYGIKG
+1018 KG
-1028 IAYEDDLDG
+1028 ITYEGAIDG
-1037 RCYVIFDDKSIKVL
+1037 RCYVVFDDKAVKIL
-1051 DTFYQQRE
+1051 DKYNQGE
-1059 GAGGKEQ
+1059 DGG
-1066 EPLGQTEF
+1066 PLGQTEF
-1074 TDAGA
+1074 TDTGA

-1096 GHVFLRDFERLA
+1096 GHVFLRDFERLST
-1108 AENDNAATRHY
+1108 ENDNAATRHY

-1126 LGKKEGTRWS
+1126 LGKKEGTRWN

-1183 LFFEKN
+1183 RFFEKN

-1218 IRQIRQAVEDIKHNR
+1218 IRQIRQAVEDIKNNR

-1262 TDLLRELRRRGV
+1262 TDLLRELRYRGA

-1309 NGYMGKSYGETYEA
+1309 NGYMGKSYGETYET

-1346 LEDQTASTQ
+1346 LADQAAATQ
-1355 REHYREELEI
+1355 RESWKEELDI
-1365 IKEVSDNLEGAQ
+1365 IKEVSNNMEGAQ
-1377 EVLRKINE
+1377 DVLRKINE
-1385 IERKGYRVLDRDDVR
+1385 IERKGYRVLDKEDVR

-1413 DTEIDKLTD
+1413 DTELDKLTD

-1431 KKRVDADQLEA
+1431 KKRVDAEQLEA
-1442 YLARISAAKNKE
+1442 YLQRISAAKNKE
-1454 ALEAAVRRT
+1454 ALESAVRRT

-1669 RILKIMGVENGT
+1669 RVLKIMGVENGT

-1788 VRPAKASQVVRGI
+1788 VRPTKASQVVRGI

-1835 LRAYANARKNG
+1835 LRAYANARKDG

-1923 PKEAAEVVEALKN
+1923 PEEAAEVVEALKN

>member
-26 AEVEY
+26 TEVEY

-38 NKKRDNYF
+38 NQKRDNYF

-59 QNAVREQQNSLLG
+59 KNAVREQQNSTLG
-72 QMPRG
+72 QIPRG

-93 VGAIMQAINDTRY
+93 VGAIVQAINDTRY
-106 AWEQTKLTDK
+106 AWERTKLTDK

-123 IKRENYK
+123 IKRENYQS
-130 TDEEYE
+130 DEEYE
-136 TAKAKYY
+136 AAKAKYY

-152 LEAMHQNVDT
+152 LEAMHQNVDR

-173 RHENWLRHTGLAK
+173 RHENWLRHAGLAK

-200 VSLLMALGTAAIT
+200 TSLLMALGTAAIT
-213 KSPAATAAVFG
+213 KSPAATAVVFG

-257 ILEKVGLDCFLRGL
+257 ILEKVGLDFFLRGL
-271 KARSWGTKL
+271 KARGWGAKL
-280 VRNFLTESIQEGSQG
+280 VQNFLTESIQEGSQG
-295 AANEIIMQNW
+295 AANEVIMQKW
-305 GGKEASIRQTL
+305 GGKEAEIRQTL

-327 LTGAGATGAHIGV
+327 LTGAGATGAHISV
-340 EAAVRRILP
+340 EAAVRRVLP
-349 QTAAAAQGVST
+349 QTAAAAQGIST
-360 QEGDKI
+360 QEGEKL

-392 GVILS
+392 GVILA
-397 NGQAKLEVLGVP
+397 NGQAKLEALGVP
-409 KETAQKMLGG
+409 KETAQQMLAGV
-419 IILKAGSRESLE
+419 ILKAGSRESLE

-499 AAANLHEAFA
+499 AAANVHEAFA

-514 VSGETPRAWYERNQ
+514 VSGETPRAWYEKNQ
-528 IKFKDRR
+528 VQFKDQRM
-535 THQEDTSFDFGNNVD
+535 HEEDTSFDFGNNVD
-550 YDLDRDGLPDDG
+550 YDQDRDGLPDAEP
-562 QVLFQAAAM
+562 QVLFQ
-571 YQNKAN
+571 
-577 SLMEFVDFYQ
+577 
-587 NNKDNP
+587 
-593 KEQNKSFY
+593 
-601 RLQTKSGA
+601 
-609 TVDVPFNR
+609 
-617 VKHIDNRH
+617 
-625 HLTPAQWAAL
+625 
-635 EANIDNI
+635 
-642 EYAYYVPGQ
+642 PGWH
-651 KGENNGVQVFIKA
+651 GG
-664 NTKEGKAGAMLEVL
+664 
-678 PNGRVLLDTAFFDSD
+678 
-693 ANIDNWA
+693 
-700 KNEPLQRPSSKKPVL
+700 
-715 VGNGIDSITDIV
+715 
-727 RSVKAQQQGPD
+727 
-738 VLYQTG
+738 
-744 YPGSAADFADFDLSK
+744 AADFDSFDLTYL
-759 IGNGHGGKAHGWGLY
+759 GTGEGAQAHGWGVY
-774 FAKNKKTGEVY
+774 IAGNKQVAEGYREARASEV
-785 RKVLSSG
+785 L
-792 GLYEYDGTVYGHGTP
+792 EYDGKLYPKGSTEQKALQLFQDMTVQVEDDIEPDEKDRDAWQEAKALLIDSINDGNLDGTFINS
-807 EDKVLQR
+807 E
-814 FAYITRHFEEFTI
+814 
-827 PPEMEKLG
+827 
-835 KFEAAKGL
+835 
-843 LVESVADDYP
+843 
-853 FSYSK
+853 
-858 EEKQHMLAF
+858 EEKAAMLKF
-867 AKSLEEAKIK
+867 LENMDVTKVK
-877 EAKGQL
+877 EYQGKL
-883 YKVDIPENDVLLD
+883 YKVDIPEDKYLLD
-896 ENKSIKRQGKKVQDA
+896 EQKTIAEQPEYIQDVVMDLLIDNGLHWPFDAEWMTGEKFYKR
-911 IKELEE
+911 
-917 KENLKSTYDGKPIDT
+917 
-932 DAAEALSST
+932 
-941 DPKERE
+941 
-947 YAAKK
+947 
-952 WREEL
+952 L
-957 AQTEKRHDTKKVKEL
+957 ANE
-972 KKLLQI
+972 
-978 FENFDPSLLN
+978 
-988 YRGYYFDNRMP
+988 
-999 GKEFYAQL
+999 
-1007 SQALGS
+1007 LGS
-1013 DRAAS
+1013 PKAAS
-1018 QALNKYGIKG
+1018 QMLNKYGIKG
-1028 IAYEDDLDG
+1028 ITYEGQRDG
-1037 RCYVIFDDKSIKVL
+1037 RCYVVFDDKAVKIL
-1051 DTFYQQRE
+1051 DKFYQGE
-1059 GAGGKEQ
+1059 EN
-1066 EPLGQTEF
+1066 PLGQTEF
-1074 TDAGA
+1074 TDTGA
-1079 VITLLEGA
+1079 IITLLEGA

-1108 AENDNAATRHY
+1108 TENDNAATRHY

-1126 LGKKEGTRWS
+1126 LGKKEGNRWN
-1136 REQQEKFARTFL
+1136 RQQQEKFARTFL

-1183 LFFEKN
+1183 RFFEKN

-1204 QAVQVPDAAKFKGK
+1204 QAVEVPDAAKFKGK
-1218 IRQIRQAVEDIKHNR
+1218 IRQIRQAVEDIKNRR
-1233 LPRAETGLALDD
+1233 LPRAETGLALAD

-1250 NQTKRRIPKAPQ
+1250 SQTKRRIPKAPQ
-1262 TDLLRELRRRGV
+1262 TDLLRELRRRGA

-1286 YRNARVPNKPDG
+1286 YKNARIPNKPDG
-1298 LGDDPARWLQD
+1298 IGDDPARWLTD
-1309 NGYMGKSYGETYEA
+1309 AGYMGEAYGETYES
-1323 QDALNQQA
+1323 QDAMDQHA

-1346 LEDQTASTQ
+1346 QEDIAAATQ
-1355 REHYREELEI
+1355 RESWKEELEI
-1365 IKEVSDNLEGAQ
+1365 IKEVSDNMEGAQ

-1385 IERKGYRVLDRDDVR
+1385 IERKGYRVLDKEDVR
-1400 LLEEKLKATEKLA
+1400 MLEEKLKATEKLA
-1413 DTEIDKLTD
+1413 DTELDKLTE
-1422 LKKDIVDEI
+1422 LKKEIVDEI

-1442 YLARISAAKNKE
+1442 YLQRISAAKNKE

-1469 AYVNRTLQMLNLLQ
+1469 AYVNRTLQMLHLLQ

-1490 LKEIQTAWQ
+1490 LKDITSAWQ
-1499 APDADEQRAEQILAK
+1499 APDDDEARADAILSK
-1514 KDGVVKNYLK
+1514 KDGVVKEYLK
-1524 DAFVSISDRL
+1524 DAFVAISDRL

-1561 YFGDYITYIYK
+1561 YFGDYISYIYK
-1572 YVAKNPEDFELLSWA
+1572 YVAKNPADFELLSWA

-1597 EIAAKYKDVKLNG
+1597 EIAEKYKDVKLNG

-1616 IEEKND
+1616 IEEKNE

-1646 RRMANTDAF
+1646 RRMANPDAF

-1660 GTSEWSNID
+1660 GTEEWSHID
-1669 RILKIMGVENGT
+1669 RVLKIMGVDQGT
-1681 TAEKAMAINK
+1681 PAEKAMAINK

-1706 RNIKQ
+1706 GNIKH

-1746 EVFGV
+1746 EVFGI
-1751 GEENLDDSVGKLVL
+1751 GEDNLDDSVGKLVL
-1765 EAKQRYRLSYRE
+1765 DAKARYRLSYRE

-1821 DIGFTFAQWGHGNT
+1821 DIGFAFAQWGHANT

-1865 EREGVMDKA
+1865 EREGAMDKA
-1874 LRKLLGVNGFTSMD
+1874 LRKLLGINGFTTID
-1888 RLGKETYINADF
+1888 RIGKETYINADF
-1900 QARQQQA
+1900 QARQKQA
-1907 QKSPQKLQKEL
+1907 KKNPAKLQKEL
-1918 EGLFM
+1918 ETMFT
-1923 PKEAAEVVEALKN
+1923 KEEAQEVITALKEGN
-1936 GDINNDNLQSLL
+1936 LNNDNLQSLL
-1948 YYDLSAVQPMS
+1948 YNDLAAVQPMS

-1973 YKLLYQ
+1973 YKILYQ

-1989 YLYTRTQEQFHE
+1989 YLYTRTQEQFHN

-2010 AIADSMRF
+2010 AIAESMRF

-2041 DVTEEL
+2041 DITDEL
-2047 VDTILQNAMVTR
+2047 LDTILQNAMVTR

-2064 GKQDPMNALINAVVP
+2064 GRQDPMNALINAVAP

-2095 ISGKKDISQMNI
+2095 IKGKKDVSQMNI
-2107 WSRLPIFGKPYYWWF
+2107 WSRLPILGKPYYWWF

>member
-72 QMPRG
+72 QIPRG

-93 VGAIMQAINDTRY
+93 VGAIVQAINDTRY
-106 AWEQTKLTDK
+106 AWERTKLTDK

-123 IKRENYK
+123 IKRENYQS
-130 TDEEYE
+130 DEEYE
-136 TAKAKYY
+136 AAKSKYY

-152 LEAMHQNVDT
+152 LEAMHQNVDR

-200 VSLLMALGTAAIT
+200 ASLLMAIGTAAIT

-233 EALANGVSP
+233 EAIANGVSP

-257 ILEKVGLDCFLRGL
+257 ILEKVGLDFFLRGL
-271 KARSWGTKL
+271 KARGWGAKL
-280 VRNFLTESIQEGSQG
+280 VQNLLTESIQEGSQG
-295 AANEIIMQNW
+295 AANEVIMQKW

-316 EEVAYQALLGG
+316 KEVAYQALLGG
-327 LTGAGATGAHIGV
+327 LTGAGATGAHISV
-340 EAAVRRILP
+340 EAAVRRVLP
-349 QTAAAAQGVST
+349 QTAAAAQGIST
-360 QEGDKI
+360 QEGEKL

-392 GVILS
+392 GVILA
-397 NGQAKLEVLGVP
+397 NGQAKLEALGVP
-409 KETAQKMLGG
+409 KETAQQMLAGV
-419 IILKAGSRESLE
+419 ILKAGSRESLE

-499 AAANLHEAFA
+499 AAANVHEAFA
-509 QLAYQ
+509 QIAYQ
-514 VSGETPRAWYERNQ
+514 VSGETPRAWYEKNQ
-528 IKFKDRR
+528 VQFKDQRM
-535 THQEDTSFDFGNNVD
+535 HEEDTSFNFGNNVD
-550 YDLDRDGLPDDG
+550 YDIDRDGLPDDG
-562 QVLFQAAAM
+562 PNVVFQAAAAM
-571 YQNKAN
+571 YQNPAQ
-577 SLMEFVDFYQ
+577 SLVEFVDFYKA
-587 NNKDNP
+587 NKENP
-593 KEQNKSFY
+593 TEQSKSYY
-601 RLQTKSGA
+601 RLQAQSGA
-609 TVDVPFNR
+609 AVDVPFNR

-625 HLTPAQWAAL
+625 HLTPQQWAAL
-635 EANIDNI
+635 EAGLDNV
-642 EYAYYVPGQ
+642 EYAYYIPGQ
-651 KGENNGVQVFIKA
+651 KGENNGVPVFIKA
-664 NTKEGKAGAMLEVL
+664 NTEQGKAGATLEIL
-678 PNGRVLLDTAFFDSD
+678 PNGRILLNTAFFDSD

-715 VGNGIDSITDIV
+715 VGSGTHNIADIAENF
-727 RSVKAQQQGPD
+727 KAQNETFQQG
-738 VLYQTG
+738 
-744 YPGSAADFADFDLSK
+744 
-759 IGNGHGGKAHGWGLY
+759 
-774 FAKNKKTGEVY
+774 
-785 RKVLSSG
+785 
-792 GLYEYDGTVYGHGTP
+792 
-807 EDKVLQR
+807 ED
-814 FAYITRHFEEFTI
+814 A
-827 PPEMEKLG
+827 
-835 KFEAAKGL
+835 
-843 LVESVADDYP
+843 
-853 FSYSK
+853 
-858 EEKQHMLAF
+858 
-867 AKSLEEAKIK
+867 
-877 EAKGQL
+877 
-883 YKVDIPENDVLLD
+883 N
-896 ENKSIKRQGKKVQDA
+896 
-911 IKELEE
+911 
-917 KENLKSTYDGKPIDT
+917 
-932 DAAEALSST
+932 
-941 DPKERE
+941 
-947 YAAKK
+947 
-952 WREEL
+952 
-957 AQTEKRHDTKKVKEL
+957 
-972 KKLLQI
+972 
-978 FENFDPSLLN
+978 
-988 YRGYYFDNRMP
+988 
-999 GKEFYAQL
+999 
-1007 SQALGS
+1007 
-1013 DRAAS
+1013 
-1018 QALNKYGIKG
+1018 
-1028 IAYEDDLDG
+1028 
-1037 RCYVIFDDKSIKVL
+1037 
-1051 DTFYQQRE
+1051 
-1059 GAGGKEQ
+1059 
-1066 EPLGQTEF
+1066 PLGQTEF
-1074 TDAGA
+1074 TDTGA

-1126 LGKKEGTRWS
+1126 LGKKGGNRWN
-1136 REQQEKFARTFL
+1136 RQQQEKFARTFL

-1183 LFFEKN
+1183 RFFEKN

-1204 QAVQVPDAAKFKGK
+1204 QAVEVPDAAKFKGK
-1218 IRQIRQAVEDIKHNR
+1218 IRQIRQAVEDIKNNR

-1262 TDLLRELRRRGV
+1262 TDLLRELRHRGA
-1274 NYKQAGRIDAEA
+1274 NYKKAGRIDAEA
-1286 YRNARVPNKPDG
+1286 FKNARIPNKPEG
-1298 LGDDPARWLQD
+1298 IGDDPARWLMD
-1309 NGYMGKSYGETYEA
+1309 NGYMGESYGKTYEA
-1323 QDALNQQA
+1323 QDALDQQA

-1346 LEDQTASTQ
+1346 LADQAAATQ
-1355 REHYREELEI
+1355 RENWKEELEI
-1365 IKEVSDNLEGAQ
+1365 IKEVSDNMEGAQ

-1385 IERKGYRVLDRDDVR
+1385 IERKGYRVLDKEDVR

-1413 DTEIDKLTD
+1413 DTELDKLND
-1422 LKKDIVDEI
+1422 LKKEIVDEI

-1442 YLARISAAKNKE
+1442 YLQRISAAKNKE

-1490 LKEIQTAWQ
+1490 LKEIQTAWR
-1499 APDADEQRAEQILAK
+1499 APDSEEQRADEIMRK
-1514 KDGVVKNYLK
+1514 RGNPFKDWWK
-1524 DAFVSISDRL
+1524 DAFVSMSDRL
-1534 RRVDKQLARKIE
+1534 RRIDKQLARKIE
-1546 DLPRKRVMRNSRYRQ
+1546 DLPRKHVMRNSRYRQ
-1561 YFGDYITYIYK
+1561 YFGDYIAYIYK

-1587 QMNRNDRAEA
+1587 QMNRNDRAES

-1616 IEEKND
+1616 IEEKNE

-1660 GTSEWSNID
+1660 GTPEWSNID
-1669 RILKIMGVENGT
+1669 RVLKIMGVENGT

-1706 RNIKQ
+1706 GNIKH

-1746 EVFGV
+1746 EVFGI
-1751 GEENLDDSVGKLVL
+1751 GEDNLDDSVGKLVL

-1821 DIGFTFAQWGHGNT
+1821 DIGFTFAQWGHANT
-1835 LRAYANARKNG
+1835 FRAYANARKNG

-1865 EREGVMDKA
+1865 TMEGFMDKG
-1874 LRKLLGVNGFTSMD
+1874 LRKLLGINGFTSMD
-1888 RLGKETYINADF
+1888 RIGKETYINSDF
-1900 QARQQQA
+1900 QARQKQA

-1918 EGLFM
+1918 EGLFT
-1923 PKEAAEVVEALKN
+1923 PEEAAEVVQALKN
-1936 GDINNDNLQSLL
+1936 GNLNNDNLQSLL

-2001 AQTPEEYAK
+2001 AQTPQEYAK
-2010 AIADSMRF
+2010 AIAESMRF

-2064 GKQDPMNALINAVVP
+2064 GKQDPMNALINAVIP

>member
-26 AEVEY
+26 TEVEY

-38 NKKRDNYF
+38 NQKRDNYF

-59 QNAVREQQNSLLG
+59 QNAVREQQNSMLG
-72 QMPRG
+72 QIPRG

-93 VGAIMQAINDTRY
+93 VGAIVQAINDTRY
-106 AWEQTKLTDK
+106 AWERTKLTDK

-123 IKRENYK
+123 IKRENYQ
-130 TDEEYE
+130 TGEEYE
-136 TAKAKYY
+136 AAKSKYY

-152 LEAMHQNVDT
+152 LEAMHQNVDR

-200 VSLLMALGTAAIT
+200 ASLLMAIGTAAIT

-233 EALANGVSP
+233 EAIANGVSP

-257 ILEKVGLDCFLRGL
+257 ILEKVGLDFFLRGL
-271 KARSWGTKL
+271 KARGWGAKL
-280 VRNFLTESIQEGSQG
+280 VQNFLTESIQEGSQG
-295 AANEIIMQNW
+295 AANEVIMQKW

-327 LTGAGATGAHIGV
+327 LTGAGATGAHISV
-340 EAAVRRILP
+340 EAAVRRVLP
-349 QTAAAAQGVST
+349 QTAAAAQGIST
-360 QEGDKI
+360 QEGEKL

-392 GVILS
+392 GVILA
-397 NGQAKLEVLGVP
+397 NGQAKLEALGVP
-409 KETAQKMLGG
+409 KETAQQMLADV
-419 IILKAGSRESLE
+419 ILKAGSRESLE

-499 AAANLHEAFA
+499 AAANVHEAFA

-514 VSGETPRAWYERNQ
+514 VSGETPRAWYEKNQ
-528 IKFKDRR
+528 VQFKDQRM
-535 THQEDTSFDFGNNVD
+535 HEEDTSFDFGNNVD
-550 YDLDRDGLPDDG
+550 YDQDRDGLPDDG
-562 QVLFQAAAM
+562 PNVVFQAAAAM
-571 YQNKAN
+571 YQNPAQ
-577 SLMEFVDFYQ
+577 SLVEFVDFYKA
-587 NNKDNP
+587 NKENP
-593 KEQNKSFY
+593 TEQSKSYY
-601 RLQTKSGA
+601 RLQAQSGA
-609 TVDVPFNR
+609 AVDVPFNR

-625 HLTPAQWAAL
+625 HLTPKQWAAV
-635 EANIDNI
+635 EAGLDNV
-642 EYAYYVPGQ
+642 EYAYYIPGQ
-651 KGENNGVQVFIKA
+651 KGENNGVPVFIKA
-664 NTKEGKAGAMLEVL
+664 NTEQGKAGATLEIL
-678 PNGRVLLDTAFFDSD
+678 PNGRILLNTAFFNSD

-715 VGNGIDSITDIV
+715 VGSGTHNIADIAENF
-727 RSVKAQQQGPD
+727 KAQNETFQQG
-738 VLYQTG
+738 
-744 YPGSAADFADFDLSK
+744 
-759 IGNGHGGKAHGWGLY
+759 
-774 FAKNKKTGEVY
+774 
-785 RKVLSSG
+785 
-792 GLYEYDGTVYGHGTP
+792 
-807 EDKVLQR
+807 
-814 FAYITRHFEEFTI
+814 EE
-827 PPEMEKLG
+827 
-835 KFEAAKGL
+835 
-843 LVESVADDYP
+843 
-853 FSYSK
+853 
-858 EEKQHMLAF
+858 
-867 AKSLEEAKIK
+867 
-877 EAKGQL
+877 
-883 YKVDIPENDVLLD
+883 N
-896 ENKSIKRQGKKVQDA
+896 
-911 IKELEE
+911 
-917 KENLKSTYDGKPIDT
+917 
-932 DAAEALSST
+932 
-941 DPKERE
+941 
-947 YAAKK
+947 
-952 WREEL
+952 
-957 AQTEKRHDTKKVKEL
+957 
-972 KKLLQI
+972 
-978 FENFDPSLLN
+978 
-988 YRGYYFDNRMP
+988 
-999 GKEFYAQL
+999 
-1007 SQALGS
+1007 
-1013 DRAAS
+1013 
-1018 QALNKYGIKG
+1018 
-1028 IAYEDDLDG
+1028 
-1037 RCYVIFDDKSIKVL
+1037 
-1051 DTFYQQRE
+1051 
-1059 GAGGKEQ
+1059 
-1066 EPLGQTEF
+1066 PLGQTEF
-1074 TDAGA
+1074 TDTGA

-1108 AENDNAATRHY
+1108 TENDNAATRHY

-1126 LGKKEGTRWS
+1126 LGKKEGSRWN

-1183 LFFEKN
+1183 RFFEKN

-1218 IRQIRQAVEDIKHNR
+1218 IRQIRQAVEDIKNNR

-1262 TDLLRELRRRGV
+1262 TDLLRELRHRGA

-1286 YRNARVPNKPDG
+1286 FKNARIPNKPEG
-1298 LGDDPARWLQD
+1298 IGDDLARWLMD
-1309 NGYMGKSYGETYEA
+1309 NGYMGESYGETYEA
-1323 QDALNQQA
+1323 QDALDQQA

-1346 LEDQTASTQ
+1346 LADQAAATQ
-1355 REHYREELEI
+1355 RENWKEELEI
-1365 IKEVSDNLEGAQ
+1365 IKEVSDNMEGAQ

-1385 IERKGYRVLDRDDVR
+1385 IERKGYRVLDKEDVR

-1413 DTEIDKLTD
+1413 DTELDKLND
-1422 LKKDIVDEI
+1422 LKKEIVDEI

-1442 YLARISAAKNKE
+1442 YLQRISAAKNKE

-1469 AYVNRTLQMLNLLQ
+1469 AYVNRTLQMLHLLQ

-1490 LKEIQTAWQ
+1490 LKEIQTAWR
-1499 APDADEQRAEQILAK
+1499 APDSEEQRADEIMRK
-1514 KDGVVKNYLK
+1514 RGNPFKDWWK
-1524 DAFVSISDRL
+1524 DAFVSMSDRL

-1660 GTSEWSNID
+1660 GTPEWSNID
-1669 RILKIMGVENGT
+1669 RVLKIMGVENGT

-1706 RNIKQ
+1706 GNIKH

-1725 KNSYEALMDYAD
+1725 KSSYEALMDYAD
-1737 DMAKAISIK
+1737 EMAKAITIK

-1751 GEENLDDSVGKLVL
+1751 SEDNLDNSVGKLVL

-1777 EKLLKDAITTF
+1777 EKLLKDIITAF
-1788 VRPAKASQVVRGI
+1788 VHPTKAGQVINSMKSTG
-1801 KTFSYLTTITNP
+1801 YLLSITSP
-1813 ISTISQLE
+1813 ISTVSQLE
-1821 DIGFTFAQWGHGNT
+1821 DLGFAAAQWGH
-1835 LRAYANARKNG
+1835 ANVASAVSKKG
-1846 GWIKLE
+1846 TSGWIELE
-1852 QIGAEVYDVDMRK
+1852 RIGAELYDVDMRK
-1865 EREGVMDKA
+1865 TMEGFMDKG
-1874 LRKLLGVNGFTSMD
+1874 LRKLLTANGFTYMD
-1888 RLGKETYINADF
+1888 RLGKETYINSDF
-1900 QARQQQA
+1900 QARQKQA
-1907 QKSPQKLQKEL
+1907 QKNPQKLQKEL
-1918 EGLFM
+1918 EELFT
-1923 PKEAAEVVEALKN
+1923 PEEAAEVVQALKN
-1936 GDINNDNLQSLL
+1936 GNLNNDNLQSLL
-1948 YYDLSAVQPMS
+1948 YFDLAAVQPMS
-1959 LLDMPERYALGGGG
+1959 MLDMPKYYSLGGGVP
-1973 YKLLYQ
+1973 KLMYQ
-1979 LKSFAARRAN
+1979 LKSFALRRAN
-1989 YLYTRTQEQFHE
+1989 YLYTRTQEQFHN
-2001 AQTPEEYAK
+2001 AKTPEEYAK
-2010 AIADSMRF
+2010 ALASAMYF
-2018 FTLLIG
+2018 FSLVVG
-2024 YGALTNLL
+2024 YGAFTNLL
-2032 KDFLLGRSL
+2032 KDFLLGRPL

-2047 VDTILQNAMVTR
+2047 VDTMLQNAMFTR

-2064 GKQDPMNALINAVVP
+2064 AKQDPLMTLVNGIIP
-2079 PALGTANDL
+2079 PIFGTANDL
-2088 WQDTGRV
+2088 WQDAWKVGE
-2095 ISGKKDISQMNI
+2095 GKKDISQMNI

-2136 GLFKI
+2136 GLFNLFKI

>member
-26 AEVEY
+26 TEVEY

-38 NKKRDNYF
+38 NQKRDNYF

-72 QMPRG
+72 QIPRG

-93 VGAIMQAINDTRY
+93 VGAIVQAINDTRY
-106 AWEQTKLTDK
+106 AWERTKLTDK
-116 YTWGSVN
+116 YTWGGVN
-123 IKRENYK
+123 IKRENYQS
-130 TDEEYE
+130 DEEYE
-136 TAKAKYY
+136 AAKSKYY

-152 LEAMHQNVDT
+152 LEAMHQNVDR

-200 VSLLMALGTAAIT
+200 ASLLMAIGTAAIT

-233 EALANGVSP
+233 EAIANGVSP

-257 ILEKVGLDCFLRGL
+257 ILEKVGLDFFLRGL
-271 KARSWGTKL
+271 KARGWGAKL
-280 VRNFLTESIQEGSQG
+280 VQNFLTESIQEGSQG
-295 AANEIIMQNW
+295 AANEVIMQKW

-327 LTGAGATGAHIGV
+327 LTGAGATGAHISV
-340 EAAVRRILP
+340 EAAVRRVLP
-349 QTAAAAQGVST
+349 QTAAAAQGIST
-360 QEGDKI
+360 QEGEKLQ
-366 PPPTL
+366 PPTL

-392 GVILS
+392 GVILA
-397 NGQAKLEVLGVP
+397 NGQAKLEALGVP
-409 KETAQKMLGG
+409 KETAQQMLAGV
-419 IILKAGSRESLE
+419 ILKAGSRESLE

-499 AAANLHEAFA
+499 AAANVHEAFA

-514 VSGETPRAWYERNQ
+514 VSGETPRAWYEKNQ
-528 IKFKDRR
+528 VQFKDQRM
-535 THQEDTSFDFGNNVD
+535 HEEDTSFNFGNNVD
-550 YDLDRDGLPDDG
+550 YDIDRDGLPDDG
-562 QVLFQAAAM
+562 PNVVFQAAAAM
-571 YQNKAN
+571 YQNPAQ
-577 SLMEFVDFYQ
+577 SLVEFVDFYKA
-587 NNKDNP
+587 NKENP
-593 KEQNKSFY
+593 TEQSKSYY
-601 RLQTKSGA
+601 RLQAQSGA
-609 TVDVPFNR
+609 AVDVPFNR

-625 HLTPAQWAAL
+625 HLTPQQWAAL
-635 EANIDNI
+635 EAGLDNV
-642 EYAYYVPGQ
+642 EYAYYIPGQ
-651 KGENNGVQVFIKA
+651 KGENNGVPVFIKA
-664 NTKEGKAGAMLEVL
+664 NTEQGKAGATLEIL
-678 PNGRVLLDTAFFDSD
+678 PNGRILLNTAFFDSD

-715 VGNGIDSITDIV
+715 VGSGTHNIADIAENF
-727 RSVKAQQQGPD
+727 KAQNETFQQG
-738 VLYQTG
+738 
-744 YPGSAADFADFDLSK
+744 
-759 IGNGHGGKAHGWGLY
+759 
-774 FAKNKKTGEVY
+774 
-785 RKVLSSG
+785 
-792 GLYEYDGTVYGHGTP
+792 
-807 EDKVLQR
+807 ED
-814 FAYITRHFEEFTI
+814 A
-827 PPEMEKLG
+827 
-835 KFEAAKGL
+835 
-843 LVESVADDYP
+843 
-853 FSYSK
+853 
-858 EEKQHMLAF
+858 
-867 AKSLEEAKIK
+867 
-877 EAKGQL
+877 
-883 YKVDIPENDVLLD
+883 N
-896 ENKSIKRQGKKVQDA
+896 
-911 IKELEE
+911 
-917 KENLKSTYDGKPIDT
+917 
-932 DAAEALSST
+932 
-941 DPKERE
+941 
-947 YAAKK
+947 
-952 WREEL
+952 
-957 AQTEKRHDTKKVKEL
+957 
-972 KKLLQI
+972 
-978 FENFDPSLLN
+978 
-988 YRGYYFDNRMP
+988 
-999 GKEFYAQL
+999 
-1007 SQALGS
+1007 
-1013 DRAAS
+1013 
-1018 QALNKYGIKG
+1018 
-1028 IAYEDDLDG
+1028 
-1037 RCYVIFDDKSIKVL
+1037 
-1051 DTFYQQRE
+1051 
-1059 GAGGKEQ
+1059 
-1066 EPLGQTEF
+1066 PLGQTEF
-1074 TDAGA
+1074 TDTGA

-1126 LGKKEGTRWS
+1126 LGKKEGNRWN
-1136 REQQEKFARTFL
+1136 RQQQEKFARTFL

-1183 LFFEKN
+1183 RFFEKN

-1218 IRQIRQAVEDIKHNR
+1218 IRQIRQAVEDIKNNR

-1262 TDLLRELRRRGV
+1262 TDLLRELRHRGA
-1274 NYKQAGRIDAEA
+1274 NYKQSGRIDAEA
-1286 YRNARVPNKPDG
+1286 FKNARIPNKPEG
-1298 LGDDPARWLQD
+1298 IGDDPARWLMD
-1309 NGYMGKSYGETYEA
+1309 NGYMGESYGKTYEA
-1323 QDALNQQA
+1323 QDALDQQA

-1346 LEDQTASTQ
+1346 LADQAAATQ
-1355 REHYREELEI
+1355 RENWKEELEI
-1365 IKEVSDNLEGAQ
+1365 IKEVSDNMEGAQ
-1377 EVLRKINE
+1377 DVLRKINE
-1385 IERKGYRVLDRDDVR
+1385 IERKGYRVLDKEDVR

-1413 DTEIDKLTD
+1413 DTELDKLND
-1422 LKKDIVDEI
+1422 LKKEIVDEI

-1442 YLARISAAKNKE
+1442 YLQRISSAKNKE

-1469 AYVNRTLQMLNLLQ
+1469 AYVNRTLQMLHLLQ

-1490 LKEIQTAWQ
+1490 LKEIQTAWR
-1499 APDADEQRAEQILAK
+1499 APDSEEQRADEIMRK
-1514 KDGVVKNYLK
+1514 RGNPFKDWWK
-1524 DAFVSISDRL
+1524 DAFVSMSDRL

-1561 YFGDYITYIYK
+1561 YFGDYIAYIYK
-1572 YVAKNPEDFELLSWA
+1572 YVAKNPEDFEILSWA
-1587 QMNRNDRAEA
+1587 QMNRNDWAEA
-1597 EIAAKYKDVKLNG
+1597 EIASKYKDVKLNG

-1660 GTSEWSNID
+1660 GTPEWSNID
-1669 RILKIMGVENGT
+1669 RVLKIMGVENGT

-1706 RNIKQ
+1706 GNIKH

-1737 DMAKAISIK
+1737 EMAKAISIK
-1746 EVFGV
+1746 EVFGI
-1751 GEENLDDSVGKLVL
+1751 GEDNLDDSVGKLVL

-1777 EKLLKDAITTF
+1777 EKLLKDIITAF
-1788 VRPAKASQVVRGI
+1788 VHPTKAGQVINAMKSTG
-1801 KTFSYLTTITNP
+1801 YLLSITSP
-1813 ISTISQLE
+1813 ISTVSQLE
-1821 DIGFTFAQWGHGNT
+1821 DLGFAAAQWGH
-1835 LRAYANARKNG
+1835 ANVASAVSKKGTG

-1852 QIGAEVYDVDMRK
+1852 QIGAELYDVDMRK
-1865 EREGVMDKA
+1865 TMEGFMDKG
-1874 LRKLLGVNGFTSMD
+1874 LRKLLGINGFTYMD

-1907 QKSPQKLQKEL
+1907 QKNPQKLQKEL
-1918 EGLFM
+1918 EGLFT
-1923 PKEAAEVVEALKN
+1923 PEEAAEVVQALKN
-1936 GDINNDNLQSLL
+1936 GNLNNDNLQSLL
-1948 YYDLSAVQPMS
+1948 YFDLAAVQPMS
-1959 LLDMPERYALGGGG
+1959 MLDMPKYYSLGGGVS
-1973 YKLLYQ
+1973 KLMYQ
-1979 LKSFAARRAN
+1979 LKSFALRRAN
-1989 YLYTRTQEQFHE
+1989 YLYTRTQEQFHN
-2001 AQTPEEYAK
+2001 AKTPEEYAK
-2010 AIADSMRF
+2010 ALASATYF
-2018 FTLLIG
+2018 FSLVVG
-2024 YGALTNLL
+2024 YGAFTNLL
-2032 KDFLLGRSL
+2032 KDFLLGRPL

-2047 VDTILQNAMVTR
+2047 VDTMLQNAMFTR

-2064 GKQDPMNALINAVVP
+2064 AKQNPLMTLVNGIIP
-2079 PALGTANDL
+2079 PIFGTANDL
-2088 WQDTGRV
+2088 WQDAWKVGE
-2095 ISGKKDISQMNI
+2095 GKKDISQMNI

-2122 GGGKAITEKDNKEK
+2122 GGGKAITEKDNKKK

>member
-72 QMPRG
+72 QIPRG

-106 AWEQTKLTDK
+106 AWERTKLTDK

-143 NDLNAQSRQ
+143 NDLNAQNRQ

-213 KSPAATAAVFG
+213 KSPVATAAVFG

-340 EAAVRRILP
+340 EATMRRIFP
-349 QTAAAAQGVST
+349 QATAAAQGVPAK
-360 QEGDKI
+360 EGDKI

-371 EQVQELVR
+371 DQVQELVR

-392 GVILS
+392 GVILA
-397 NGQAKLEVLGVP
+397 NGQDKLEALGVP
-409 KETAQKMLGG
+409 KETAQKMLAGV
-419 IILKAGSRESLE
+419 ILKAGSRESLE

-514 VSGETPRAWYERNQ
+514 VSGETPRAWYEKNQ
-528 IKFKDRR
+528 VQFRDQRM
-535 THQEDTSFDFGNNVD
+535 HQEDTSFDFGANTREASD
-550 YDLDRDGLPDDG
+550 ADISFEQQRQEAMARRAKEQQQADSELDARLAQLTQQDIDN
-562 QVLFQAAAM
+562 VLFQESATRQNPHFEQEIKQLFEKSPNQMQQIIVGKVSPSLINIASKNGLDISDYRHSVDNSAM
-571 YQNKAN
+571 RHIINRHGN
-577 SLMEFVDFYQ
+577 
-587 NNKDNP
+587 
-593 KEQNKSFY
+593 KEQESARGQIAITSEDFKAIPSIIYNPDFVAFGGKNRNGKDIIIYGKNMPDGSSIY
-601 RLQTKSGA
+601 IEEVRTGKKTLATNSMRKYKSG
-609 TVDVPFNR
+609 VDSSSFAKR
-617 VKHIDNRH
+617 VSNAHSTN
-625 HLTPAQWAAL
+625 
-635 EANIDNI
+635 
-642 EYAYYVPGQ
+642 PG
-651 KGENNGVQVFIKA
+651 NVIV
-664 NTKEGKAGAMLEVL
+664 V
-678 PNGRVLLDTAFFDSD
+678 
-693 ANIDNWA
+693 
-700 KNEPLQRPSSKKPVL
+700 SKDE
-715 VGNGIDSITDIV
+715 I
-727 RSVKAQQQGPD
+727 VKAQQQVPD
-738 VLYQTG
+738 VLFQ
-744 YPGSAADFADFDLSK
+744 PAWHGSPSDFENFDLSYL
-759 IGNGHGGKAHGWGLY
+759 GTGEGVQAHGWG
-774 FAKNKKTGEVY
+774 VY
-785 RKVLSSG
+785 VAASEETARGYKEMDG
-792 GLYEYDGTVYGHGTP
+792 GWKYDGEHSVI
-807 EDKVLQR
+807 EDIGGIDYALRIKNGEL
-814 FAYITRHFEEFTI
+814 TI
-827 PPEMEKLG
+827 EQARRDIEGAIEDNSTLIEKLKKQG
-835 KFEAAKGL
+835 TKTPMEQWSLGRIEQTLEREKKALAAIDKFDPDL
-843 LVESVADDYP
+843 LQPGS
-853 FSYSK
+853 
-858 EEKQHMLAF
+858 
-867 AKSLEEAKIK
+867 
-877 EAKGQL
+877 GRL
-883 YKVDIPENDVLLD
+883 YRVDIPENDVLLD
-896 ENKSIKRQGKKVQDA
+896 EQKTFNEQPV
-911 IKELEE
+911 
-917 KENLKSTYDGKPIDT
+917 
-932 DAAEALSST
+932 
-941 DPKERE
+941 
-947 YAAKK
+947 
-952 WREEL
+952 
-957 AQTEKRHDTKKVKEL
+957 KVKNAL
-972 KKLLQI
+972 RNMAKDHNSKLLRESI
-978 FENFDPSLLN
+978 ADNETGGSIYRAIAADNENFLKEHNEQSSPVITSKNASEILLSE
-988 YRGYYFDNRMP
+988 GV
-999 GKEFYAQL
+999 
-1007 SQALGS
+1007 
-1013 DRAAS
+1013 
-1018 QALNKYGIKG
+1018 KG
-1028 IAYEDDLDG
+1028 ITYEGAIDG
-1037 RCYVIFDDKSIKVL
+1037 RCYVVFDDKAVKIL
-1051 DTFYQQRE
+1051 DKYNQGE
-1059 GAGGKEQ
+1059 DGG
-1066 EPLGQTEF
+1066 PLGQTEF

-1126 LGKKEGTRWS
+1126 LGKKEGTRWN

-1183 LFFEKN
+1183 RFFEKN

-1218 IRQIRQAVEDIKHNR
+1218 IRQIRQAVEDIKNNR

-1262 TDLLRELRRRGV
+1262 TDLLRELRYRGA

-1309 NGYMGKSYGETYEA
+1309 NGYMGKSYGETYET

-1346 LEDQTASTQ
+1346 LADQAAATQ
-1355 REHYREELEI
+1355 RESWKEELDI
-1365 IKEVSDNLEGAQ
+1365 IKEVSNNMEGAQ
-1377 EVLRKINE
+1377 DVLRKINE
-1385 IERKGYRVLDRDDVR
+1385 IERKGYRVLDKEDVR

-1413 DTEIDKLTD
+1413 DTELDKLTD

-1431 KKRVDADQLEA
+1431 KKRVDAEQLEA
-1442 YLARISAAKNKE
+1442 YLQRISAAKNKE
-1454 ALEAAVRRT
+1454 ALESAVRRT

-1469 AYVNRTLQMLNLLQ
+1469 AYVNRTLQMLHLLQ

-1669 RILKIMGVENGT
+1669 RVLKIMGVENGT

-1788 VRPAKASQVVRGI
+1788 VRPTKASQVVHGI

-1835 LRAYANARKNG
+1835 LRAYANARKDG

-1923 PKEAAEVVEALKN
+1923 PEEAAEVVEALKN

>member
-26 AEVEY
+26 TEVEY

-38 NKKRDNYF
+38 NQKRDNYF

-72 QMPRG
+72 QIPRG

-93 VGAIMQAINDTRY
+93 VGAIVQAINDTRY
-106 AWEQTKLTDK
+106 AWERTKLTDK
-116 YTWGSVN
+116 YTWGGVN
-123 IKRENYK
+123 IKRENYQS
-130 TDEEYE
+130 DEEYE
-136 TAKAKYY
+136 AAKSKYY

-152 LEAMHQNVDT
+152 LEAMHQNVDR

-200 VSLLMALGTAAIT
+200 ASLLMAIGTAAIT

-233 EALANGVSP
+233 EAIANGVSP

-257 ILEKVGLDCFLRGL
+257 ILEKVGLDFFLRGL
-271 KARSWGTKL
+271 KARGWGAKL
-280 VRNFLTESIQEGSQG
+280 VQNFLTESIQEGSQG
-295 AANEIIMQNW
+295 AANEVIMQKW

-327 LTGAGATGAHIGV
+327 LTGAGATGAHISV
-340 EAAVRRILP
+340 EAAVRRVLP
-349 QTAAAAQGVST
+349 QTAAAAQGIST
-360 QEGDKI
+360 QEGEKL

-392 GVILS
+392 GVILA
-397 NGQAKLEVLGVP
+397 NGQAKLEALGVP
-409 KETAQKMLGG
+409 KETAQQMLAGV
-419 IILKAGSRESLE
+419 ILKAGSRESLE

-499 AAANLHEAFA
+499 AAANVHEAFA

-514 VSGETPRAWYERNQ
+514 VSGETPRAWYEKNQ
-528 IKFKDRR
+528 VQFKDQRM
-535 THQEDTSFDFGNNVD
+535 HEEDTSFNFGNNVD
-550 YDLDRDGLPDDG
+550 YDIDRDGLPDDG
-562 QVLFQAAAM
+562 PNVVFQAAAAM
-571 YQNKAN
+571 YQNPAQ
-577 SLMEFVDFYQ
+577 SLVEFVDFYKA
-587 NNKDNP
+587 NKENP
-593 KEQNKSFY
+593 TEQSKSYY
-601 RLQTKSGA
+601 RLQAQSGA
-609 TVDVPFNR
+609 AVDVPFNR

-625 HLTPAQWAAL
+625 HLTPQQWAAL
-635 EANIDNI
+635 EAGLDNV
-642 EYAYYVPGQ
+642 EYAYYIPGQ
-651 KGENNGVQVFIKA
+651 KGENNGVPVFIKA
-664 NTKEGKAGAMLEVL
+664 NTEQGKAGATLEIL
-678 PNGRVLLDTAFFDSD
+678 PNGRILLNTAFFDSD

-715 VGNGIDSITDIV
+715 VGSGTHNIADIAENF
-727 RSVKAQQQGPD
+727 KAQNETFQQG
-738 VLYQTG
+738 
-744 YPGSAADFADFDLSK
+744 
-759 IGNGHGGKAHGWGLY
+759 
-774 FAKNKKTGEVY
+774 
-785 RKVLSSG
+785 
-792 GLYEYDGTVYGHGTP
+792 
-807 EDKVLQR
+807 ED
-814 FAYITRHFEEFTI
+814 A
-827 PPEMEKLG
+827 
-835 KFEAAKGL
+835 
-843 LVESVADDYP
+843 
-853 FSYSK
+853 
-858 EEKQHMLAF
+858 
-867 AKSLEEAKIK
+867 
-877 EAKGQL
+877 
-883 YKVDIPENDVLLD
+883 N
-896 ENKSIKRQGKKVQDA
+896 
-911 IKELEE
+911 
-917 KENLKSTYDGKPIDT
+917 
-932 DAAEALSST
+932 
-941 DPKERE
+941 
-947 YAAKK
+947 
-952 WREEL
+952 
-957 AQTEKRHDTKKVKEL
+957 
-972 KKLLQI
+972 
-978 FENFDPSLLN
+978 
-988 YRGYYFDNRMP
+988 
-999 GKEFYAQL
+999 
-1007 SQALGS
+1007 
-1013 DRAAS
+1013 
-1018 QALNKYGIKG
+1018 
-1028 IAYEDDLDG
+1028 
-1037 RCYVIFDDKSIKVL
+1037 
-1051 DTFYQQRE
+1051 
-1059 GAGGKEQ
+1059 
-1066 EPLGQTEF
+1066 PLGQTEF
-1074 TDAGA
+1074 TDTGA

-1126 LGKKEGTRWS
+1126 LGKKEGNRWN
-1136 REQQEKFARTFL
+1136 RQQQEKFARTFL

-1183 LFFEKN
+1183 RFFEKN

-1218 IRQIRQAVEDIKHNR
+1218 IRQIRQAVEDIKNNR

-1262 TDLLRELRRRGV
+1262 TDLLRELRHRGA
-1274 NYKQAGRIDAEA
+1274 NYKQSGRIDAEA
-1286 YRNARVPNKPDG
+1286 FKNARIPNKPEG
-1298 LGDDPARWLQD
+1298 IGDDPARWLMD
-1309 NGYMGKSYGETYEA
+1309 NGYMGESYGKTYEA
-1323 QDALNQQA
+1323 QDALDQQA

-1346 LEDQTASTQ
+1346 LADQAAATQ
-1355 REHYREELEI
+1355 RENWKEELEI
-1365 IKEVSDNLEGAQ
+1365 IKEVSDNMEGAQ
-1377 EVLRKINE
+1377 DVLRKINE
-1385 IERKGYRVLDRDDVR
+1385 IERKGYRVLDKEDVR

-1413 DTEIDKLTD
+1413 DTELDKLND
-1422 LKKDIVDEI
+1422 LKKEIVDEI

-1442 YLARISAAKNKE
+1442 YLQRISSAKNKE

-1469 AYVNRTLQMLNLLQ
+1469 AYVNRTLQMLHLLQ

-1490 LKEIQTAWQ
+1490 LKEIQTAWR
-1499 APDADEQRAEQILAK
+1499 APDSEEQRADEIMRK
-1514 KDGVVKNYLK
+1514 RGNPFKDWWK
-1524 DAFVSISDRL
+1524 DAFVSMSDRL

-1561 YFGDYITYIYK
+1561 YFGDYIAYIYK
-1572 YVAKNPEDFELLSWA
+1572 YVAKNPEDFEILSWA
-1587 QMNRNDRAEA
+1587 QMNRNDWAEA
-1597 EIAAKYKDVKLNG
+1597 EIASKYKDVKLNG

-1660 GTSEWSNID
+1660 GTPEWSNID
-1669 RILKIMGVENGT
+1669 RVLKIMGVENGT

-1706 RNIKQ
+1706 GNIKH

-1737 DMAKAISIK
+1737 EMAKAISIK
-1746 EVFGV
+1746 EVFGI
-1751 GEENLDDSVGKLVL
+1751 GEDNLDDSVGKLVL

-1777 EKLLKDAITTF
+1777 EKLLKDIITAF
-1788 VRPAKASQVVRGI
+1788 VHPTKAGQVINAMKSTG
-1801 KTFSYLTTITNP
+1801 YLLSITSP
-1813 ISTISQLE
+1813 ISTVSQLE
-1821 DIGFTFAQWGHGNT
+1821 DLGFAAAQWGH
-1835 LRAYANARKNG
+1835 ANVASAVSKKGTG

-1852 QIGAEVYDVDMRK
+1852 QIGAELYDVDMRK
-1865 EREGVMDKA
+1865 TMEGFMDKG
-1874 LRKLLGVNGFTSMD
+1874 LRKLLGINGFTYMD

-1907 QKSPQKLQKEL
+1907 QKNPQKLQKEL
-1918 EGLFM
+1918 EGLFT
-1923 PKEAAEVVEALKN
+1923 PEEAAEVVQALKN
-1936 GDINNDNLQSLL
+1936 GNLNNDNLQSLL
-1948 YYDLSAVQPMS
+1948 YFDLAAVQPMS
-1959 LLDMPERYALGGGG
+1959 MLDMPKYYSLGGGVS
-1973 YKLLYQ
+1973 KLMYQ
-1979 LKSFAARRAN
+1979 LKSFALRRAN
-1989 YLYTRTQEQFHE
+1989 YLYTRTQEQFHN
-2001 AQTPEEYAK
+2001 AKTPEEYAK
-2010 AIADSMRF
+2010 ALASATYF
-2018 FTLLIG
+2018 FSLVVG
-2024 YGALTNLL
+2024 YGAFTNLL
-2032 KDFLLGRSL
+2032 KDFLLGRPL

-2047 VDTILQNAMVTR
+2047 VDTMLQNAMFTR

-2064 GKQDPMNALINAVVP
+2064 AKQNPLMTLVNGIIP
-2079 PALGTANDL
+2079 PIFGTANDL
-2088 WQDTGRV
+2088 WQDAWKVGE
-2095 ISGKKDISQMNI
+2095 GKKDISQMNI

-2122 GGGKAITEKDNKEK
+2122 GGGKAITEKDNKKK

>member
-38 NKKRDNYF
+38 NKERDNYF

-72 QMPRG
+72 QIPRG

-93 VGAIMQAINDTRY
+93 VGAIVQAINDTRY
-106 AWEQTKLTDK
+106 AWERTKLTDK

-123 IKRENYK
+123 IKRENYQS
-130 TDEEYE
+130 DEEYE
-136 TAKAKYY
+136 AAKSKYY

-152 LEAMHQNVDT
+152 LEAMHQNVDR

-200 VSLLMALGTAAIT
+200 ASLLMAIGTAAIT

-233 EALANGVSP
+233 EAIANGVSP

-257 ILEKVGLDCFLRGL
+257 ILEKVGLDFFLRGL
-271 KARSWGTKL
+271 KARGWGAKL
-280 VRNFLTESIQEGSQG
+280 VQNLLTESIQEGSQG
-295 AANEIIMQNW
+295 AANEVIMQKW

-316 EEVAYQALLGG
+316 KEVAYQALLGG
-327 LTGAGATGAHIGV
+327 LTGAGATGAHISV

-349 QTAAAAQGVST
+349 QTAAAAQGIST
-360 QEGDKI
+360 QEGEKL

-392 GVILS
+392 GVILA
-397 NGQAKLEVLGVP
+397 NGQAKLEALGVP
-409 KETAQKMLGG
+409 KETAQQMLAGV
-419 IILKAGSRESLE
+419 ILKAGSRESLE

-499 AAANLHEAFA
+499 AAANVHEAFA

-514 VSGETPRAWYERNQ
+514 VSGETPRAWYEKNQ
-528 IKFKDRR
+528 VQFKDQRM
-535 THQEDTSFDFGNNVD
+535 HEEDTSFNFGNNVD
-550 YDLDRDGLPDDG
+550 YDIDRDGLPDDG
-562 QVLFQAAAM
+562 PNVVFQAAAAM
-571 YQNKAN
+571 YQNPAQ
-577 SLMEFVDFYQ
+577 SLVEFVDFYKA
-587 NNKDNP
+587 NKENP
-593 KEQNKSFY
+593 TEQSKSYY
-601 RLQTKSGA
+601 RLQAQSGA
-609 TVDVPFNR
+609 AVDVPFNR

-625 HLTPAQWAAL
+625 HLTPKQWAAV
-635 EANIDNI
+635 EAGLDNV
-642 EYAYYVPGQ
+642 EYAYYIPGQ
-651 KGENNGVQVFIKA
+651 KGENNGVPVFIKA
-664 NTKEGKAGAMLEVL
+664 NTEQGKAGATLEIL
-678 PNGRVLLDTAFFDSD
+678 PNGRILLNTAFFDSD

-715 VGNGIDSITDIV
+715 VGSGTHNIADIAENF
-727 RSVKAQQQGPD
+727 KAQNETFQQG
-738 VLYQTG
+738 
-744 YPGSAADFADFDLSK
+744 
-759 IGNGHGGKAHGWGLY
+759 
-774 FAKNKKTGEVY
+774 
-785 RKVLSSG
+785 
-792 GLYEYDGTVYGHGTP
+792 
-807 EDKVLQR
+807 ED
-814 FAYITRHFEEFTI
+814 A
-827 PPEMEKLG
+827 
-835 KFEAAKGL
+835 
-843 LVESVADDYP
+843 
-853 FSYSK
+853 
-858 EEKQHMLAF
+858 
-867 AKSLEEAKIK
+867 
-877 EAKGQL
+877 
-883 YKVDIPENDVLLD
+883 N
-896 ENKSIKRQGKKVQDA
+896 
-911 IKELEE
+911 
-917 KENLKSTYDGKPIDT
+917 
-932 DAAEALSST
+932 
-941 DPKERE
+941 
-947 YAAKK
+947 
-952 WREEL
+952 
-957 AQTEKRHDTKKVKEL
+957 
-972 KKLLQI
+972 
-978 FENFDPSLLN
+978 
-988 YRGYYFDNRMP
+988 
-999 GKEFYAQL
+999 
-1007 SQALGS
+1007 
-1013 DRAAS
+1013 
-1018 QALNKYGIKG
+1018 
-1028 IAYEDDLDG
+1028 
-1037 RCYVIFDDKSIKVL
+1037 
-1051 DTFYQQRE
+1051 
-1059 GAGGKEQ
+1059 
-1066 EPLGQTEF
+1066 PLGQTEF
-1074 TDAGA
+1074 TDTGA

-1126 LGKKEGTRWS
+1126 LGKKGGNRWN
-1136 REQQEKFARTFL
+1136 RQQQEKFARTFL

-1183 LFFEKN
+1183 RFFEKN

-1218 IRQIRQAVEDIKHNR
+1218 IRQIRQAVEDIKNNR

-1262 TDLLRELRRRGV
+1262 TDLLRELRHRGA
-1274 NYKQAGRIDAEA
+1274 NYKKAGRIDAEA
-1286 YRNARVPNKPDG
+1286 FKNARIPNKPEG
-1298 LGDDPARWLQD
+1298 IGDDPARWLMD
-1309 NGYMGKSYGETYEA
+1309 NGYMGESYGKTYEA
-1323 QDALNQQA
+1323 QDALDQQA

-1346 LEDQTASTQ
+1346 LADQAAATQ
-1355 REHYREELEI
+1355 RENWKEELEI
-1365 IKEVSDNLEGAQ
+1365 IKEVSDNMEGAQ

-1385 IERKGYRVLDRDDVR
+1385 IERKGYRVLDKEDVR
-1400 LLEEKLKATEKLA
+1400 MLEEKLKATEKLA
-1413 DTEIDKLTD
+1413 DTELDKLND
-1422 LKKDIVDEI
+1422 LKKEIVDEI

-1442 YLARISAAKNKE
+1442 YLQRISAAKNKE

-1469 AYVNRTLQMLNLLQ
+1469 AYVNRTLQMLHLLQ

-1499 APDADEQRAEQILAK
+1499 APDADEQRADEIMRK
-1514 KDGVVKNYLK
+1514 RGNPFKDWWK
-1524 DAFVSISDRL
+1524 DAFVSMSDRL

-1561 YFGDYITYIYK
+1561 YFGDYIAYIYK

-1616 IEEKND
+1616 IEEKNE

-1660 GTSEWSNID
+1660 GTPEWSNID
-1669 RILKIMGVENGT
+1669 RVLKIMGVENGT

-1706 RNIKQ
+1706 GNIKR

-1725 KNSYEALMDYAD
+1725 KSSYEALVDYAD
-1737 DMAKAISIK
+1737 EMAKAITIK

-1751 GEENLDDSVGKLVL
+1751 SEDNLDNSVGKLVL

-1777 EKLLKDAITTF
+1777 EQLLKDIIMAFVHPTKAGQVINAMKSTGYLLSIT
-1788 VRPAKASQVVRGI
+1788 S
-1801 KTFSYLTTITNP
+1801 P
-1813 ISTISQLE
+1813 ISTVSQLE
-1821 DIGFTFAQWGHGNT
+1821 DLGFAAAQWGH
-1835 LRAYANARKNG
+1835 ANVASAVSKKGTG

-1852 QIGAEVYDVDMRK
+1852 QIGAELYDVDMRK
-1865 EREGVMDKA
+1865 TMEGFMDKG
-1874 LRKLLGVNGFTSMD
+1874 LRKLLTANGFTAMD

-1900 QARQQQA
+1900 QARQKQA
-1907 QKSPQKLQKEL
+1907 QKNPQKLQKEL
-1918 EGLFM
+1918 EGLFT
-1923 PKEAAEVVEALKN
+1923 PEEAAEVVQALKN
-1936 GDINNDNLQSLL
+1936 GNLNNDNLQSLL
-1948 YYDLSAVQPMS
+1948 YFDLAAVQPMS
-1959 LLDMPERYALGGGG
+1959 MLDMPKYYSLGGGVP
-1973 YKLLYQ
+1973 KLMYQ
-1979 LKSFAARRAN
+1979 LKSFALRRAN
-1989 YLYTRTQEQFHE
+1989 YLYTRTQEQFHN
-2001 AQTPEEYAK
+2001 AKTPEEYAK
-2010 AIADSMRF
+2010 ALASAMYF
-2018 FTLLIG
+2018 FSLVVG
-2024 YGALTNLL
+2024 YGAFTNLL
-2032 KDFLLGRSL
+2032 KDFLLGRPL
-2041 DVTEEL
+2041 DVTDEL
-2047 VDTILQNAMVTR
+2047 VDTILQNAMFTR

-2064 GKQDPMNALINAVVP
+2064 AKQDPLMTLVNGIMP
-2079 PALGTANDL
+2079 PIFGTANDL
-2088 WQDTGRV
+2088 WQDAWKVGE
-2095 ISGKKDISQMNI
+2095 GKKDISQMNI

-2136 GLFKI
+2136 GPFKI